1 MTAEPRLVKRACRF
15 ETGLFLAVWL
25 ALAVAGRA
33 SYFDD
38 PGELWH
44 IVVGERILSS
54 GELVR
59 TDPFS
64 FTAAG
69 QPWTPQSWLF
79 ECALAALHRLGG
91 LDAVMLATSV
101 LIAALFA
108 GIGRRLC
115 RAGIHPL
122 IVLLLVGL
130 ALDASAYHLQP
141 RPLLVTIV
149 LLAWT
154 FSRLCDAEAARI
166 PLSRLAWLVP
176 VFVLWTNVH
185 GGVVGGMGTVAAV
198 VAGWAVAW
206 RFGQPS
212 PLDRRAQ
219 AIALIALTLTCA
231 ATALVNPYGF
241 AMPRVWFSLMGSP
254 VLPRLMQEHMPLRA
268 FPAEAAMVL
277 LLGGV
282 YVAALA
288 GVAPR
293 QLRVTWLIPLV
304 WLGMAWTRI
313 RHGPLFA
320 VTGVIALGEMLPHVR
335 WVAWLARRGSIACRI
350 RPSSLDRPSGD
361 WRPALLPVAVVLAA
375 LALQFAGISLPI
387 LGRGWARLDPRVSPV
402 DLLPEIHARAREP
415 TDGTPI
421 FNDMLYGGFLIYS
434 APEFRV
440 FIDDRCELYGDS
452 MLEAYADAA
461 FRHPERIDQWA
472 RQYGFELALVRIDS
486 RFDEYLA
493 RAAGWSVAARG
504 VTSVLYRRVPGRPL
518 VGSVKK
524 DHDDVIPV
532 GLPPLGEQR

>member
-1 MTAEPRLVKRACRF
+1 MPPEPRLVKRSYRF
-15 ETGLFLAVWL
+15 EIGLFFAIWL
-25 ALAVAGRA
+25 TLTLVGRA

-44 IVVGERILSS
+44 IIVGERVLSS
-54 GELVR
+54 GELTR
-59 TDPFS
+59 ADPFS

-69 QPWTPQSWLF
+69 RPWTPQSWLF

-108 GIGRRLC
+108 WIGRRL
-115 RAGIHPL
+115 RDGGLHPL
-122 IVLLLVGL
+122 IALLLVGL
-130 ALDASAYHLQP
+130 ALDASAYHLPP
-141 RPLLVTIV
+141 RPHLVTIV

-154 FSRLCDAEAARI
+154 FGRLCDAEAGRT
-166 PLSRLAWLVP
+166 PLGRLAWLVP

-198 VAGWAVAW
+198 VAGWCVAW
-206 RFGQPS
+206 RLGLPS
-212 PLDRRAQ
+212 PIDRTGQ
-219 AIALIALTLTCA
+219 VVGLIALTLACA

-241 AMPRVWFSLMGSP
+241 AMPRVWFSLIGSP
-254 VLPRLMQEHMPLRA
+254 VVPRLMEEHMPLRQ
-268 FPAEAAMVL
+268 FPAQATMVL
-277 LLGGV
+277 LLGGL

-293 QLRVTWLIPLV
+293 QLRVTWLVPLV
-304 WLGMAWTRI
+304 WLGMAWTRV

-320 VTGVIALGEMLPHVR
+320 VTSVIALGEMFPHVQ
-335 WVAWLARRGSIACRI
+335 WVAWLARKGSVACQI
-350 RPSSLDRPSGD
+350 RPSRVDPPGGGWHS
-361 WRPALLPVAVVLAA
+361 ALLPVAVVMGA
-375 LALQFAGISLPI
+375 LALQIAGISLPL
-387 LGRGWARLDPRVSPV
+387 LGRGWAHLDPRVCPV
-402 DLLPEIHARAREP
+402 DLLPEIHARAGGP
-415 TDGTPI
+415 TNGTPI

-461 FRHPERIDQWA
+461 FRHPEKIDQWA
-472 RQYGFELALVRIDS
+472 REYGFELALVRIDS
-486 RFDEYLA
+486 RFDDYLG

-504 VTSVLYRRVPGRPL
+504 AAAILYRRVPGRPL
-518 VGSVKK
+518 VGSAEE
-524 DHDDVIPV
+524 DHHDVIPV
-532 GLPPLGEQR
+532 GLPPLGE

>member
-1 MTAEPRLVKRACRF
+1 MTPEPRLVKRACRF
-15 ETGLFLAVWL
+15 ETGLFLSIFLTLTIV
-25 ALAVAGRA
+25 GRA

-44 IVVGERILSS
+44 IVVGELILSS

-59 TDPFS
+59 TDLFS

-69 QPWTPQSWLF
+69 QPWTPQWWLF

-91 LDAVMLATSV
+91 LDAVMLATSA
-101 LIAALFA
+101 LIAALFTW
-108 GIGRRLC
+108 IGRRLH

-122 IVLLLVGL
+122 IVLLMVGL
-130 ALDASAYHLQP
+130 ALDASVYHLHP
-141 RPLLVTIV
+141 RPHLVTIV

-154 FSRLCDAEAARI
+154 FGRLCDAEAGRI

-198 VAGWAVAW
+198 VAGWCVAW
-206 RFGQPS
+206 RLGLPS
-212 PLDRRAQ
+212 PVDRAGQ
-219 AIALIALTLTCA
+219 IIALIALILACA
-231 ATALVNPYGF
+231 ATALVNPYGL
-241 AMPRVWFSLMGSP
+241 AMPRVWFSLMGSL
-254 VLPRLMQEHMPLRA
+254 VLPRLMEEHMPLRD

-288 GVAPR
+288 GVPRR

-320 VTGVIALGEMLPHVR
+320 VTGVIALGEMLPRVR
-335 WVAWLARRGSIACRI
+335 WVAWLARKGSVACQI
-350 RPSSLDRPSGD
+350 RPSSVDRPSGD
-361 WRPALLPVAVVLAA
+361 WRPALLPGAVVLTA
-375 LALQFAGISLPI
+375 LTLQFAGISLPV
-387 LGRGWARLDPRVSPV
+387 LGRGWAHLDSRVCPV
-402 DLLPEIHARAREP
+402 ELLPEIHAHARGRP
-415 TDGTPI
+415 DGTLI

-472 RQYGFELALVRIDS
+472 REYGFDLALVRIGS
-486 RFDEYLA
+486 RFDGYLA

-504 VTSVLYRRVPGRPL
+504 ATAILYRRVPGRPL

-524 DHDDVIPV
+524 DHRDVIPV

>member
-1 MTAEPRLVKRACRF
+1 
-15 ETGLFLAVWL
+15 
-25 ALAVAGRA
+25 
-33 SYFDD
+33 
-38 PGELWH
+38 
-44 IVVGERILSS
+44 
-54 GELVR
+54 
-59 TDPFS
+59 
-64 FTAAG
+64 
-69 QPWTPQSWLF
+69 
-79 ECALAALHRLGG
+79 
-91 LDAVMLATSV
+91 
-101 LIAALFA
+101 
-108 GIGRRLC
+108 
-115 RAGIHPL
+115 
-122 IVLLLVGL
+122 
-130 ALDASAYHLQP
+130 
-141 RPLLVTIV
+141 
-149 LLAWT
+149 
-154 FSRLCDAEAARI
+154 
-166 PLSRLAWLVP
+166 
-176 VFVLWTNVH
+176 
-185 GGVVGGMGTVAAV
+185 
-198 VAGWAVAW
+198 
-206 RFGQPS
+206 
-212 PLDRRAQ
+212 
-219 AIALIALTLTCA
+219 
-231 ATALVNPYGF
+231 
-241 AMPRVWFSLMGSP
+241 
-254 VLPRLMQEHMPLRA
+254 
-268 FPAEAAMVL
+268 MVL

-335 WVAWLARRGSIACRI
+335 WIAWLARRGSIACRI
-350 RPSSLDRPSGD
+350 RPSSVDRPSGD